1 MADDF
6 YAQLKDRIAMH
17 AMKDF
22 SRTVESMQPRK
33 VKKPLTNTQRHY
45 RWLENFKQ
53 KYGMSYE
60 EYKRKVKAGEMAPLR
75 KAAVKSKEPTASPEM
90 PTANT

>member
-45 RWLENFKQ
+45 RWLENFKL
-53 KYGMSYE
+53 KHGMTYK
-60 EYKRKVKAGEMAPLR
+60 EYLKRVKAGQLEPLR
-75 KAAVKSKEPTASPEM
+75 KTVPEASTESPEV
-90 PTANT
+90 PAENP